1 MEHGKGLKPLARLG
15 VAHIDLCD
23 CGMVYLGVGPVT
35 VKLSREA
42 FDQLVQ
48 GVRVAERAL
57 NEPQALSAAP
67 LPASNIVRFAP
78 RPISP

>member
-23 CGMVYLGVGPVT
+23 CGMVYFGVGPVT

-42 FDQLVQ
+42 FEQVVQ
-48 GVRVAERAL
+48 GVIAAERAL
-57 NEPQALSAAP
+57 TQPAAQLAP
-67 LPASNIVRFAP
+67 LPGPNIVRFAP
-78 RPISP
+78 RPIT